1 MKDSHENQHFKHL
14 EEKKKPKKWTR
25 HLFRAS
31 KQISALCSLI
41 SSSFLTNFKP
51 SRCLPYISFRNLNV
65 VISGWPSWALTAW
78 CPEDA
83 EFGRH

>member
-1 MKDSHENQHFKHL
+1 MRTNTSNIWR
-14 EEKKKPKKWTR
+14 EKKQNKTQTG

-41 SSSFLTNFKP
+41 SSFFLTNFKP

-65 VISGWPSWALTAW
+65 VISGWPSLALTTR
-78 CPEDA
+78 CPEDS